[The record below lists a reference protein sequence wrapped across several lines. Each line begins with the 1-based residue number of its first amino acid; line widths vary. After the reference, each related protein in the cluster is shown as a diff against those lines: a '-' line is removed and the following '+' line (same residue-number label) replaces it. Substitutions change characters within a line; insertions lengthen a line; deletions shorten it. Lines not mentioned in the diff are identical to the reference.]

1 MTRKPVI
8 AIVGSTDEGAERNA
22 RALGTLVAT
31 RGWVVLT
38 GGRDHGV
45 MRAAAMGAKA
55 PTLAPGLTI
64 GVLPDAHAAVAPEID
79 VAIVTGMGEA
89 RNNAIVLS
97 GDVVVACGVDG
108 PGTASEVAL
117 ALRNGKH
124 VVLLGAAPEAVA
136 FFDQVAQRSGMG
148 RLLFHAES
156 ADEAVAYADQLLQGR
171 TLGAP

>member
-1 MTRKPVI
+1 MTRKIVI
-8 AIVGSTDEGAERNA
+8 AIVGSTDERAEQNA
-22 RALGTLVAT
+22 RALGTLVAA

-45 MRAAAMGAKA
+45 MRAAAVGAKSS
-55 PTLAPGLTI
+55 TLTLPGLTI
-64 GVLPDAHAAVAPEID
+64 GLLPDARATAAPEID

-124 VVLLGAAPEAVA
+124 VVLLGATPEAIA
-136 FFDQVAQRSGMG
+136 FFEQVG
-148 RLLFHAES
+148 RRTGLSQLLSHAES
-156 ADEAVAYADQLLQGR
+156 PDEVIARIDDVL
-171 TLGAP
+171 

>member
-1 MTRKPVI
+1 MTRKTVI

-22 RALGTLVAT
+22 RALGTLVAA

-55 PTLAPGLTI
+55 PTLTVPGLTV
-64 GVLPDAHAAVAPEID
+64 GLLPDTGAIVGPEID

-108 PGTASEVAL
+108 PGTASEVSL
-117 ALRNGKH
+117 ALRNRRN
-124 VVLLGAAPEAVA
+124 VVLLGATPEATA
-136 FFDQVAQRSGMG
+136 FFEQVARRSGAG
-148 RLLFHAES
+148 PLLAHADS
-156 ADEAVAYADQLLQGR
+156 PDEAIARIDDVLRDQ
-171 TLGAP
+171 TP